1 MVRNMRRI
9 AAGLAVLAL
18 VVAGLA
24 SASASST
31 HKISASLRAKQ
42 EVPKQVVK
50 APNAKGSFTG
60 TIVQKGKNATLK
72 FELSYSG
79 LSGPAT
85 AAHIH
90 LGKRGVAGNVLV
102 PLCAGN
108 CHSGMKGTAT
118 LKSDVVDKIERG
130 QTYVNV
136 HTAKNPNGEIR
147 GQVKVVNG

>member
-1 MVRNMRRI
+1 MLHNMRRV

-24 SASASST
+24 AASKSQT
-31 HKISASLRAKQ
+31 YKISAPLSVRQ

-60 TIVQKGKNATLK
+60 TVVEKGKKATLR
-72 FELSYSG
+72 FTLAYSH

-102 PLCAGN
+102 PLCSGN

-118 LKSDVVDKIERG
+118 FKSDVVDEIERG

-147 GQVKVVNG
+147 GQVKVVDG

>member
-1 MVRNMRRI
+1 MLARI
-9 AAGLAVLAL
+9 GRITAGLAVAAL

-24 SASASST
+24 AAKASY
-31 HKISASLRAKQ
+31 KISAPLNVKQ

-60 TIVQKGKNATLK
+60 TIVEKGKSATLRFK
-72 FELSYSG
+72 LSYSH

-90 LGKRGVAGNVLV
+90 VGKRGVAGNVLV

-108 CHSGMKGTAT
+108 CHSGMAGSAT
-118 LKSDVVDKIERG
+118 FSKDVVDKIERG

-136 HTAKNPNGEIR
+136 HTAKNPAGEIR
-147 GQVKVVNG
+147 GQVKVTNG

>member
-1 MVRNMRRI
+1 MLARI
-9 AAGLAVLAL
+9 GRITAGIAVVAL
-18 VVAGLA
+18 VVASLA
-24 SASASST
+24 AAKASY
-31 HKISASLRAKQ
+31 KIAAPLNVKQ

-60 TIVQKGKNATLK
+60 TIVENGKNATLRFK
-72 FELSYSG
+72 LTYSH
-79 LSGPAT
+79 LSGAAT

-108 CHSGMKGTAT
+108 CHSGMTGKAT
-118 LKSDVVDKIERG
+118 FGKNLVDKIERG

-136 HTAKNPNGEIR
+136 HTAKNPAGEIR
-147 GQVKVVNG
+147 GQVKVTDG

>member
-1 MVRNMRRI
+1 MLARMGRI
-9 AAGLAVLAL
+9 TAGIAVAAL
-18 VVAGLA
+18 VVVSLA
-24 SASASST
+24 AAKASY
-31 HKISASLRAKQ
+31 KITAPLNVKQ

-60 TIVQKGKNATLK
+60 TVVENGKKATLK
-72 FELSYSG
+72 FKLTYSH
-79 LSGPAT
+79 LSGKAT

-102 PLCAGN
+102 PLCSGN
-108 CHSGMKGTAT
+108 CHSGMTGTAIFS
-118 LKSDVVDKIERG
+118 KDVVDKIERG

-147 GQVKVVNG
+147 GQVKVTDG